1 MGEKGNGSL
10 EPGVASGEIFWIKYP
25 EPGAISLDATEP
37 RLVPM
42 LNDKG
47 PEDDMAVRL
56 SHVPPRV
63 RYVCLRGCGRGL
75 EWIAFCGKRGTPRPC
90 CDGQLVWVGVSMNV
104 MLWKES

>member
-1 MGEKGNGSL
+1 
-10 EPGVASGEIFWIKYP
+10 
-25 EPGAISLDATEP
+25 
-37 RLVPM
+37 M

-75 EWIAFCGKRGTPRPC
+75 EWIAFCGKRGAPRPC
-90 CDGQLVWVGVSMNV
+90 CDGQLVWVGVSMNNVVERV
-104 MLWKES
+104 MNPMNLADSPTLSES